1 MRIAIC
7 GKMGCGKTH
16 LSDYLHTKY
25 NFKQTSFAKKLKNLA
40 IELFDME
47 YKDRRLLINFATKM
61 REIDSNVWIRSM
73 FKDIKSA
80 NNVVLDDLRL
90 NNEYITLKENN
101 WFLIKIDISENERI
115 ARLKKKYAEYYDE
128 HTECFNSIT
137 ENDVIELDNSHF
149 DMIITEQN
157 YDEKLE
163 LLEDMIKKYMIE
175 EKEIRANQRRG
186 YIFDI

>member
-1 MRIAIC
+1 MA
-7 GKMGCGKTH
+7 
-16 LSDYLHTKY
+16 
-25 NFKQTSFAKKLKNLA
+25 NKKLNRTSEHRKALLKNMLNS
-40 IELFDME
+40 
-47 YKDRRLLINFATKM
+47 LIKYEQIKTTLPKAKFLKPQADKIITLGKKENLQTTKM
-61 REIDSNVWIRSM
+61 LVS
-73 FKDIKSA
+73 KLQDIKSA

>member
-7 GKMGCGKTH
+7 GKMGCGKTY

-25 NFKQTSFAKKLKNLA
+25 NFKQTSFAKKLKELA

-61 REIDSNVWIRSM
+61 REIDSSVWIRSM

-80 NNVVLDDLRL
+80 KMVVLDDLRL

-101 WFLIKIDISENERI
+101 WFLIKIDISEDERI

-128 HTECFNSIT
+128 HSECFNSIT
-137 ENDVIELDNSHF
+137 ENDVIELDDSHF
-149 DMIITEQN
+149 NMIITEQN

-163 LLEDMIKKYMIE
+163 LLENMIKQNMIE